1 MEQQADR
8 LMLDALERAESKVI
22 GVVMTD
28 QEAIDHFGQRDAEPA
43 VATAMPTEPKRAAVL
58 KRIELALSRLVRST

>member
-1 MEQQADR
+1 
-8 LMLDALERAESKVI
+8 
-22 GVVMTD
+22 MTD